1 MSLSIYHNY
10 FGSSLANR
18 ANLQFGRLI
27 KTMEQLSSGLRINW
41 ASDGPADLV
50 ISEQMRSQIASLN
63 QRIENTTLQIAKYET
78 ASAAVGGL
86 RSHLTELR
94 SLAVAAAN
102 EGGNSQS
109 AQEALAIQGQNVV
122 NSYNSLADSTEFNSM
137 ALLDGSEGALANI
150 TSLEGIDFSSAAS
163 AEESLARID
172 EAMAELDGVQT
183 NLGST
188 QKNELEAS
196 RAAMQVKHQN
206 LVAAESQIR
215 DADIFATYSSFIG
228 EMLQMKMSLA
238 LMAHSSLTSNS
249 VLGLFGS
256 K

>member
-18 ANLQFGRLI
+18 ASLQYGRLLR
-27 KTMEQLSSGLRINW
+27 TMEQLSSGLRINR

-50 ISEQMRSQIASLN
+50 ISEQLRSQIASLN
-63 QRIENTTLQIAKYET
+63 QRIENTNLQIAKYET
-78 ASAAVGGL
+78 ASGATSQL

-102 EGGNSQS
+102 EGGNSEG
-109 AQEALAIQGQNVV
+109 AQQALATQGQNVV
-122 NSYNSLADSTEFNSM
+122 TSYNSMVESAEFNGM
-137 ALLDGSEGALANI
+137 ALLDGSEGSLADI
-150 TSLEGIDFSSAAS
+150 TSLDGIDFSSASS

-172 EAMAELDGVQT
+172 EAMAELDQVQT
-183 NLGST
+183 DLGST

-196 RAAMQVKHQN
+196 RAAMQVTHQN

-215 DADIFATYSSFIG
+215 DADVFATYSSFIG

-238 LMAHSSLTSNS
+238 LMAHAKLSSNS

>member
-18 ANLQFGRLI
+18 ASLQFGQLLR
-27 KTMEQLSSGLRINW
+27 TMEQLSSGLRINR

-50 ISEQMRSQIASLN
+50 ISEQLRSQSASLN

-78 ASAAVGGL
+78 ASGAVGEL

-102 EGGNSQS
+102 EGGNSES
-109 AQEALAIQGQNVV
+109 AQQALATQGQNVV
-122 NSYNSLADSTEFNSM
+122 NSYNSQVDSAVFNGA
-137 ALLDGSEGALANI
+137 ALLDGSEGSLADI
-150 TSLEGIDFSSAAS
+150 TSLDGIDFSSASS
-163 AEESLARID
+163 AENSMARID
-172 EAMAELDGVQT
+172 EAMAELDAVQT
-183 NLGST
+183 DLGST

-196 RAAMQVKHQN
+196 RAAMQVTHQN

-238 LMAHSSLTSNS
+238 LMAHTNLTSNS